1 MKHKFLALLSAS
13 LLVLGLAGCGAP
25 RAPGDT
31 GSESAELMIF
41 AAASMT
47 ETLTELGELYMEENK
62 NTTVSFNFDSSGT
75 LKTQIEE
82 GALCDV
88 FISAGQKQMDQLDI
102 AAGAEKNPDGL
113 DRVLQGSRIDLL
125 ENKIVLAVPKDNPAG
140 IRTFQDLKYALDNK
154 SILLSMGNAD
164 VPVGQYSQKILAWL
178 ELDEAALGDRGA
190 ITYGSNVKEI
200 VTHIE
205 EAAVDCGFV
214 YATDAAAAGLT
225 VADTATAEMC
235 GQVIYPAAVM
245 NMSANGDAARAF
257 LDFLHSE
264 TASAVFESVGFTPIL

>member
-1 MKHKFLALLSAS
+1 MKHKFLALFSAS
-13 LLVLGLAGCGAP
+13 LLVLGLAGCDAP

-62 NTTVSFNFDSSGT
+62 NATVSFNFDSSGT

-88 FISAGQKQMDQLDI
+88 FISAGQKQMDQLDL

-125 ENKIVLAVPKDNPAG
+125 ENKVVLAVPKDNPAD

-154 SILLSMGNAD
+154 SILLSMGRWD
-164 VPVGQYSQKILAWL
+164 SIPKRSWL
-178 ELDEAALGDRGA
+178 GWSWTKL
-190 ITYGSNVKEI
+190 
-200 VTHIE
+200 HWPME
-205 EAAVDCGFV
+205 ESSP
-214 YATDAAAAGLT
+214 TDPTSRKSSPTSKKL
-225 VADTATAEMC
+225 
-235 GQVIYPAAVM
+235 
-245 NMSANGDAARAF
+245 R
-257 LDFLHSE
+257 
-264 TASAVFESVGFTPIL
+264 